1 MKRLVAVFICF
12 ALLCCAV
19 PVGQADKVSVETS
32 MRELADRVFAQCLAN
47 SGRETFQGHCGNY
60 VSHQM
65 VALGINAWRSSRNG
79 NEYYDYYSSLR
90 KTSGGYYPKAY
101 SALEYPLEAALNY
114 ITGNGTKDV
123 RNVMVGFQWTNTEAG
138 AKYGHVVMIYG
149 IYDGVVYFSESY
161 PIYLK
166 GEHLE
171 GELVKCSIAEFARYY
186 GAWTEYEGLVVFGGK
201 TFLDS
206 CEMLG
211 TNLILQTRYDTTL
224 RTEPC
229 MVGENACEL
238 VRQVAAGERLHAI
251 AVLKNPQGHSYYRL
265 ADGTYVAAN
274 AVGAV
279 RFNGEDM
286 YIENLVI
293 PARAAVGE
301 EIELSG
307 TVKNRYARAATLSV
321 SVEDLEGNMMFFE
334 EMGCEGFDFS
344 LGAMNNQIQ
353 FKSLPEGIYSVKVFG
368 EVACP
373 TAEGVTRYGRA
384 CLGGSYLVVGDV
396 QVRGELGKIDP
407 YVEREE
413 NGWHYDDGWMF
424 YENDRHQIGWVRSCG
439 VDYYLNRLGK
449 VLTGWNYVDGGLRY
463 FTDTG
468 AMVKNTQMHL
478 EDVCYNIGADG
489 VAVAVAEET
498 AQEN

>member
-1 MKRLVAVFICF
+1 MKRLVAFCLAMV
-12 ALLCCAV
+12 LLVAAV
-19 PVGQADKVSVETS
+19 PVGQAEKVDVQTS

-47 SGRETFQGHCGNY
+47 SGRLTFQGHCGNY

-79 NEYYDYYSSLR
+79 NEYFDHYSTMR
-90 KTSGGYYPKAY
+90 KTSGGYYPKAF
-101 SALEYPLEAALNY
+101 SALEYGLEDGLNF
-114 ITGNGTKDV
+114 ITENGTKDV
-123 RNVMVGFQWTNTEAG
+123 RNVMIGFQWTNTEAG

-166 GEHLE
+166 RAHKE
-171 GELVKCSIAEFARYY
+171 GELVTCSIAEFARYY
-186 GAWTEYEGLVVFGGK
+186 GAWTEYEGLVIFGGK

-206 CEMLG
+206 CKMLG
-211 TNLILQTRYDTTL
+211 TNLILQTRFDSYL
-224 RTEPC
+224 RSEPC
-229 MVGENACEL
+229 AVGENYCQRL
-238 VRQVAAGERLHAI
+238 RQVGAGERLHAI
-251 AVLKNPQGHSYYRL
+251 AVLKNPKGQQFYRL
-265 ADGTYVAAN
+265 ADGTYIAAN

-286 YIENLVI
+286 YIDDLVI
-293 PARAAVGE
+293 PTTAAVGE

-321 SVEDLEGNMMFFE
+321 SVEDSQGNMMFFE
-334 EMGCEGFDFS
+334 EMQCEGFDFP
-344 LGAMNNQIQ
+344 LGALNRQIQ

-396 QVRGELGKIDP
+396 SVRGELGKIDP
-407 YVEREE
+407 YVERLE
-413 NGWHYDDGWMF
+413 NGWHYDDGWM
-424 YENDRHQIGWVRSCG
+424 YYQNDRFQVGWVNSCG
-439 VDYYLNRLGK
+439 VDYYLNRVGK
-449 VLTGWNYVDGGLRY
+449 ILTGWNYVGGELRY

-468 AMVKNTQMHL
+468 AMVKNTQMYL
-478 EDVCYNIGADG
+478 EDVCYDIDDAGIAT
-489 VAVAVAEET
+489 AVVEET
-498 AQEN
+498 AEE